1 MRIGGREQPEVE
13 GLRLKGLNCLPVS
26 CLGYVPSIL
35 RSPNAVL
42 CFARKVCKDYMA
54 KKMASRSFS
63 NAFFSPILETPDSPH
78 LLC

>member
-13 GLRLKGLNCLPVS
+13 GLKASTACLS
-26 CLGYVPSIL
+26 LAFGYVPSIL

-63 NAFFSPILETPDSPH
+63 NAFFFPIPETPDSPH